1 MERISMTRQQRE
13 ALLDRVDVL
22 QKVKALMLLPRICMV
37 TVKQLADYFEESAD
51 NIRKCYHSHRE
62 ELESNGVCTLT
73 VRDLEERIGQK
84 FQSVNTKGSKIICI
98 DDGDYIEINNR
109 GGLFFPP
116 RAILNMGMLLPKSR
130 VAKEIRIQLLNI
142 TETTTPVKR
151 VEAIENEQELL
162 NNIGRAFATGNIS
175 AFAEAAS
182 KYSGYLNRNLAAAST
197 QIETLTREKASLNEV
212 NAMLAE
218 NAW

>member
-1 MERISMTRQQRE
+1 
-13 ALLDRVDVL
+13 
-22 QKVKALMLLPRICMV
+22 
-37 TVKQLADYFEESAD
+37 
-51 NIRKCYHSHRE
+51 
-62 ELESNGVCTLT
+62 
-73 VRDLEERIGQK
+73 
-84 FQSVNTKGSKIICI
+84 
-98 DDGDYIEINNR
+98 
-109 GGLFFPP
+109 
-116 RAILNMGMLLPKSR
+116 MLLPKSR

-218 NAW
+218 KAMVWDPRRTLNALIRAIAVAAFNHKYSVTWNNSTES